1 MITFIASLGGWS
13 WIILGVVLL
22 AIEIVAPGS
31 FILWLGIAALVTGIL
46 AFVLALAWQTQ
57 LILYAVLAVLAVA
70 GWWFYS
76 GGRRVRGPEPVLHR
90 RSEMYVGRVFTLGE
104 PISGGQGRVHI
115 EDTVWRVTGPDLPAG
130 TKVRIAAAEGAVL
143 RVEEA

>member
-1 MITFIASLGGWS
+1 MIGFIASLGGWS

-76 GGRRVRGPEPVLHR
+76 GGRRARGPEPVLHR
-90 RSEMYVGRVFTLGE
+90 RSEMYVGRVFTLDE
-104 PISGGQGRVHI
+104 PVSGGQGRVHI

-130 TKVRIAAAEGAVL
+130 TTVRIAAAEGAVL